1 MSYATFT
8 PRSASIT
15 SFKTADGKN
24 LALHF
29 ENELNYSRPENQFLG
44 ASIGRVANRIYGEN
58 IEVAGKTWPLNYNK
72 ESEVTL
78 HGGVKGWD
86 KADWKGGE
94 TKTVNGKEVT
104 VFTHHS
110 PHLDQGFPGSV
121 DAKVTYTSYKQVDP
135 ADNIEKVYLEL
146 EYEAVLAED
155 SPVDETVIS
164 LTNHNFFNV
173 SEAGVTNAGTQLKVF
188 SNQTILHDQE
198 TLVPTGQ
205 IGAHPD
211 ISADLDFFTLTKT
224 EPEIDHAFF
233 VEDSPEF
240 KGLDTRE
247 YRAVQPHVHIYNP
260 ESKINVVVGSTEPVF
275 QVYTGKF
282 MNIPLLPG
290 ESRTFEKNSCIA
302 CEPARPTN
310 AAKTPKWKNWVLLK
324 KGEKYG
330 SKTVY
335 TNWVSK

>member
-1 MSYATFT
+1 MYTLLT
-8 PRSASIT
+8 L
-15 SFKTADGKN
+15 FK
-24 LALHF
+24 
-29 ENELNYSRPENQFLG
+29 S
-44 ASIGRVANRIYGEN
+44 
-58 IEVAGKTWPLNYNK
+58 
-72 ESEVTL
+72 
-78 HGGVKGWD
+78 
-86 KADWKGGE
+86 DWKGGE

-211 ISADLDFFTLTKT
+211 IPADLDFFTLTKT

-240 KGLDTRE
+240 KGLDTRK

-302 CEPARPTN
+302 CEPARPLMRQRPPSGRTGFFSRRVRSTVPRLCTPTGSLN
-310 AAKTPKWKNWVLLK
+310 KSPNKWQFFLFIALMTLIFFLCNEQFKTTM
-324 KGEKYG
+324 
-330 SKTVY
+330 SKFL
-335 TNWVSK
+335 N

>member
-1 MSYATFT
+1 MSFFFYSFFYPIHVPWAIYPSDKFHRLITHQC
-8 PRSASIT
+8 SINSVYT
-15 SFKTADGKN
+15 LLTLFK
-24 LALHF
+24 
-29 ENELNYSRPENQFLG
+29 S
-44 ASIGRVANRIYGEN
+44 
-58 IEVAGKTWPLNYNK
+58 
-72 ESEVTL
+72 
-78 HGGVKGWD
+78 
-86 KADWKGGE
+86 DWKGGE

-104 VFTHHS
+104 IFTHHS

-211 ISADLDFFTLTKT
+211 IPADLDFFTLTKI